1 METMINKDRYIEG
14 FTRWQEMLNYD
25 SHSIKSYPVMIE
37 KFFDYI
43 QKQKVKS
50 IEDITAQQVKNFFQ
64 QLSETT
70 SKRTGEAYSL
80 GTLRTYLTALKRF
93 TKYIQQAEQINI
105 DINIKYEGSDKKP
118 IEILTNEDIKQ
129 LYEAT
134 EENLLGMRDRAMIAV
149 YYGCGARRNEGLNI
163 RINDILPDKNL
174 LYIRKGKNYKERYI
188 PMIGQVKKD
197 MINYLTM
204 ARPMMMQKQIHNHFF
219 VSLTGKALQS
229 SSMLER
235 LKTILRNTNITKKP
249 GLHTLRHSIATH
261 LHQGGMK
268 LTEIAKFLGH
278 SSLESTQIYTHL
290 TND

>member
-1 METMINKDRYIEG
+1 MINKDRYIEG

-197 MINYLTM
+197 IIDYLTI
-204 ARPMMMQKQIHNHFF
+204 ARPMMMNKEIHDVFF
-219 VSLTGKALQS
+219 VSMTGNNVSKSALSERMKKLIKKARI
-229 SSMLER
+229 E
-235 LKTILRNTNITKKP
+235 KKP
-249 GLHTLRHSIATH
+249 GLHLLRHSIATH
-261 LHQGGMK
+261 LHQQGMK
-268 LTEIAKFLGH
+268 LTEIARFLGH

-290 TND
+290 INDS